1 MATDQFDPDR
11 FKAGQQQTWDSVAA
25 GWKLWC
31 ATFED
36 GAGALSSHLASLAG
50 VRAGYRVLDIA
61 TGIGEPAITAAA
73 LVGTSG
79 HVVAIDQA
87 PQMLAIARERAQGL
101 GLNNLDFREMDAE
114 KLELPQETFQAVLCR
129 WGLMFLPNLADS
141 LISMRRLLTPGG
153 KLAAAVWSTPD
164 KVPLLSIAA
173 NVVRQMVEM
182 PPPPPGTPNA
192 FNLADAP
199 KLEQALT
206 QAGFADV
213 RSEPF
218 TVTFTFA
225 SGEEFSRFILD
236 VGGPVAEVVRT
247 QPADKQTEMI
257 NGMLEAVQQFVTP
270 EGKLSIPN
278 EVVCVVGAQS
288 S

>member
-1 MATDQFDPDR
+1 MASDQFDPDS

-25 GWKLWC
+25 GWKLWW

-36 GAGALSSHLASLAG
+36 GAGALSGHLASLAG
-50 VRAGYRVLDIA
+50 VSAGHRVLDIA
-61 TGIGEPAITAAA
+61 TGIGEPGITAAGR
-73 LVGTSG
+73 VGTTG

-114 KLELPQETFQAVLCR
+114 KLDLPQETFQAVLCR

-141 LISMRRLLTPGG
+141 LTSMRRLLAPGG

-164 KVPLLSIAA
+164 KVPLLGVPFNA
-173 NVVRQMVEM
+173 VQQMVEM
-182 PPPPPGTPNA
+182 PPPGTPNP
-192 FNLADAP
+192 FNLAGAA
-199 KLEQALT
+199 KLEQAFT

-225 SGEEFSRFILD
+225 SGEEFSRFMLD
-236 VGGPVAEVVRT
+236 VGGPIAEVVRT
-247 QPADKQTEMI
+247 QTADKQTEMI
-257 NGMLEAVQQFVTP
+257 NGMLEAVQPFATP
-270 EGKLSIPN
+270 EGTLSIAN
-278 EVVCVVGAQS
+278 EVVCVVGAQKG
-288 S
+288 